1 MNARDYAFSLLHA
14 ARLPGWSKI
23 KLSLAKGPLDA
34 RDRALGE
41 SIAAEVTK
49 NLLLLRHAIR
59 HYSGRDLK
67 QIDPAAQVILSIAI
81 AQLRYFD
88 RVPASAAVDE
98 AVEQAKRLKLGRAA
112 GFINA
117 VLRRAT
123 REPELPL
130 PDEKD
135 VEAYARLALS
145 HPPEFLRRLLK
156 LMGQKQALLLCAKN
170 NTEAPT
176 IVRAGDTFKIGL
188 RDGIE
193 AKRHHQ
199 DGMWVV
205 EGATEADFANWSDA
219 GTAQVQDPTSA
230 LVVDRL
236 KLSKGLR
243 VLDRCCGLGTK
254 TLQIAERIGNKGAV
268 VATDPSQFRIDRL
281 NETLSHRKIENV
293 TTKTVGMLDQMT
305 IDARFDRILVDAP
318 CSNSGVIIR
327 RPEARYRQ
335 DDKSLKSV
343 LDLQRRILLDTVGH
357 LAPGGLLIYS
367 TCSIWPEENGEQVQW
382 LIKQTD
388 TLELLEADLTLPATS
403 PEAIAHH
410 DGGFVAVLRRREL
423 A

>member
-14 ARLPGWSKI
+14 ARLPGWAKI
-23 KLSLAKGPLDA
+23 KFKPAKGSLDP

-41 SIAAEVTK
+41 AIAQQVTK

-67 QIDPAAQVILSIAI
+67 QIDPSAQVILSIAI

-130 PDEKD
+130 PDESD
-135 VEAYARLALS
+135 VEEYARLALS
-145 HPPEFLRRLLK
+145 HPPEYVRRLLK
-156 LMGQKQALLLCAKN
+156 LMGHKQALLLCAKN

-188 RDGIE
+188 RDAIN
-193 AKRHHQ
+193 ARRHHQ

-205 EGATEADFANWSDA
+205 VGATEADFAKWSDA
-219 GTAQVQDPTSA
+219 GIAQVQDPTSA
-230 LVVDRL
+230 RVVDRL
-236 KLSKGLR
+236 KLTKGVR

-254 TLQIAERIGNKGAV
+254 TLQIAERIGAKGVV
-268 VATDPSQFRIDRL
+268 VATDPSKYRIDRL
-281 NETLSHRKIENV
+281 SETLKHREIKNI
-293 TTKTVGMLDQMT
+293 TTHTVAMLDQIT
-305 IDARFDRILVDAP
+305 LDSTFDRILIDAP

-335 DDKSLKSV
+335 DEKSLKSV
-343 LDLQRRILLDTVGH
+343 LELQRRILIDTVPH
-357 LAPGGLLIYS
+357 LSAGGLLVYS
-367 TCSIWPEENGEQVQW
+367 TCSIWSEENGEQMQW
-382 LIKQTD
+382 LIQQTP

-410 DGGFVAVLRRREL
+410 DGGFVAVLRRRES
-423 A
+423 